1 MVSADRLP
9 KATLQ
14 TSYLLSIALALL
26 TYLPS
31 FPFHPR
37 PTFRILRKLDLAFA
51 SLLQGSNVET
61 GERLSGFEGLFGA
74 RGIDTTKRVR
84 MRGIVERTRVSIVEV
99 AAKEGSIIDNG
110 SIQQVI
116 TDEDTAMEDDIS
128 ETTEYED
135 VAGENRGNWE
145 MEVARVYERTIVL
158 LGESLEVSGFD

>member
-1 MVSADRLP
+1 M
-9 KATLQ
+9 
-14 TSYLLSIALALL
+14 LSIALAIL

-61 GERLSGFEGLFGA
+61 GGRLSGFEGLFGA

-84 MRGIVERTRVSIVEV
+84 MRGIVERTRVSVVEV
-99 AAKEGSIIDNG
+99 AAKESSVIDNG
-110 SIQQVI
+110 STQQVI
-116 TDEDTAMEDDIS
+116 TDEDTAMEDGIS
-128 ETTEYED
+128 EATDDED